1 MPIRTEELYK
11 HMFDEIR
18 FVSELRLKILGS
30 WGVVY
35 AALAAAFAWVHHN
48 ASALS
53 WVVALLAVFFTI
65 VFWVGDCR
73 NRPAIKASKK
83 IGAAIE
89 TDPLSGVP
97 EDRRFFASLERDE
110 KEGIPHSRIIDLFGL
125 VMVLSLVG
133 ATLYLL
139 CTYGELP

>member
-1 MPIRTEELYK
+1 MPIRTQELYK

-35 AALAAAFAWVHHN
+35 AALAAAFAWVHHE
-48 ASALS
+48 APVLD
-53 WVVALLAVFFTI
+53 WVVTLLAACFTV
-65 VFWVGDCR
+65 VFWLADCR
-73 NRPAIKASKK
+73 NRPAIRASKE

-97 EDRRFFASLERDE
+97 EDRRFFASTERAE
-110 KEGIPHSRIIDLFGL
+110 KEGTSHSLIISLFGL